1 MLTSLGETPQAHLLW
16 VILYLK
22 GQDYA
27 TFSLIVHLMNKQLTN
42 PNSVSTEQGLADRL
56 RSGDR
61 HAFSELVDLYST
73 RLYHLALKMLTNP
86 QDAEDVLQET
96 FLKAFRYIGGFDGRS
111 SLSTWLYRIATNEAL
126 MLLRR
131 KHPEFV
137 SLEEPASNEEGESE
151 PLQIV
156 DWCCIP
162 EREMANSEV
171 RSELDRAVQ
180 RLPATLKVV
189 FILRDME
196 NLSTLETA
204 EVLGLSETAVKTR
217 LSRARLRLREEL
229 SVYFADWME
238 TKAYGNTTHG

>member
-1 MLTSLGETPQAHLLW
+1 
-16 VILYLK
+16 
-22 GQDYA
+22 
-27 TFSLIVHLMNKQLTN
+27 MNKQLTN
-42 PNSVSTEQGLADRL
+42 SNPVSTEPGLVERL
-56 RSGDR
+56 RTGDR
-61 HAFSELVDLYST
+61 FAFSELVDLYST

-131 KHPEFV
+131 KHPDFV
-137 SLEEPASNEEGESE
+137 SLDEPAQGEEEDSA

-162 EREMANSEV
+162 EHELANSEV
-171 RSELDRAVQ
+171 RRELDRAVQ
-180 RLPATLKVV
+180 QLPTTLRVV
-189 FILRDME
+189 FVLRDLE

-204 EVLGLSETAVKTR
+204 EVLNLSETAVKTR

-229 SVYFADWME
+229 SGYFADWME
-238 TKAYGNTTHG
+238 KKSYGNTTHG